1 MKKIIWMVFAAMVLG
16 FIPTSF
22 SADEET
28 TSSVIAEEQAE
39 PSTSQQAQAASPNG
53 QESEPQKEKA
63 SKPQTESSQP
73 AEKTKTPIAAQPSPE
88 SSLAAQ
94 QTNTSTPAPQES
106 AQESPEPPAPESAK
120 PLTIIDVQ
128 VRGNQIVSTNTI
140 LSKVRSQK
148 GQPILQEIINEDL
161 KRLYG
166 TGYFQDVKMDVEEIS
181 DKGYQLV
188 ISVEEKPIVR
198 SVVFEGATVFKEDKL
213 RKELKVIEGQ
223 ILDRKVIKQG
233 AEGIKKLYSNKGF
246 KFIEIQPDVT
256 VNEATKEATVIIKII
271 EGEKYKIKEI
281 RFEGLTAFKP
291 KKIRK
296 LMKTK
301 KQKWYNSGVFKEVN
315 FQEDLERIQFFFQQ
329 EGYLDFKVE
338 PKFDYDKSNKKII
351 ITLLMD
357 EGSHYVTGEVQIQGN
372 KLFPESEIWQSL
384 EMLPGLTYSQYY
396 LSKDLEKI
404 KDYYSER
411 GYMDARI
418 IPQVKLNKDSGKVD
432 VTYDIEEGD
441 LYFVE
446 KVLVR
451 GNTKTKDIVIRR
463 ELRIRP
469 GDKFDGEKIRKS
481 KQRLENLGFFDD
493 ITYDTEP
500 SAAGSNRKDL
510 IFRVKEKRTGELS
523 FGGGVSSIER
533 LVGFAEIS
541 QRNFDLLNW
550 PRFTGAGQSL
560 SLRARIGSETKD
572 YSINFVEP
580 YLLNRPISL
589 GIDLYNS
596 DRNLRNTDYDESRL
610 GAAVTLSKLFKD
622 IFRVGGGYTL
632 ERVKLDD
639 LSEDAPESVRQ
650 FAGKNWLSKLR
661 SFTSYDTRDN
671 VFNPTKGLLL
681 SLSADLV
688 GSFLGGDQDYYV
700 LQTSATKYFT
710 VFKKHQIELGARVG
724 TSQEFGD
731 SPSVPVFDRFFAG
744 GLGTVRG
751 YDYRR
756 VGPIEAGD
764 AVGGQTIL
772 VANAEYTFP
781 FPYVEFIR
789 GAAFIDAGHVNPD
802 AYKITFGDIAVS
814 VGPGVKIKTPFGAVA
829 LYYGYPIF
837 NKDEDD
843 RNGRFEFSLGR
854 GF

>member
-1 MKKIIWMVFAAMVLG
+1 MKKTIWIVFAVLLG
-16 FIPTSF
+16 FMPAVF
-22 SADEET
+22 SADENP
-28 TSSVIAEEQAE
+28 SANPRAEE
-39 PSTSQQAQAASPNG
+39 AAISD
-53 QESEPQKEKA
+53 QE
-63 SKPQTESSQP
+63 QTV
-73 AEKTKTPIAAQPSPE
+73 APSPE
-88 SSLAAQ
+88 ASKADEPAKEVSVETQ
-94 QTNTSTPAPQES
+94 QTKAKTPAPQASPENSPSEASALESSSPQEEEVKES
-106 AQESPEPPAPESAK
+106 AEQKAPEPEPSK
-120 PLTIIDVQ
+120 PLTVLDVQ

-161 KRLYG
+161 KRLYA
-166 TGYFQDVKMDVEEIS
+166 TGYFQDVKMDLEEMS
-181 DKGYQLV
+181 DKGYRLV

-198 SVVFEGATVFKEDKL
+198 SVVLEGATVFKEDKI
-213 RKELKVIEGQ
+213 RKELKIIEGQ
-223 ILDRKVIKQG
+223 ILDRKAVKQG
-233 AEGIKKLYSNKGF
+233 VEAIKKLYSNKGF
-246 KFIEIQPDVT
+246 KFVEIQPDVT
-256 VNEATKEATVIIKII
+256 VNEATKEATVTIRVI

-281 RFEGLTAFKP
+281 KFEGLTAFKP

-296 LMKTK
+296 FMKTK
-301 KQKWYNSGVFKEVN
+301 KQKWYNSGVFKEAN

-338 PKFDYDKSNKKII
+338 PKFDYDKTNKKII

-357 EGSHYVTGEVQIQGN
+357 EGPHYVTGEVKIQGN

-432 VTYDIEEGD
+432 VAYAIEEGD

-481 KQRLENLGFFDD
+481 KQRLENLGFFED

-500 SAAGSNRKDL
+500 SASGSNRKDL

-560 SLRARIGSETKD
+560 SVRARVGSETKD

-596 DRNLRNTDYDESRL
+596 ERDLRNTDYDESRL

-622 IFRVGGGYTL
+622 VFRVGGGYTL

-639 LSEDAPESVRQ
+639 LSEDAPDSVRQ

-671 VFNPTKGLLL
+671 VFNPTKGVLL

-710 VFKKHQIELGARVG
+710 VFKKHQIELGARLG

-764 AVGGQTIL
+764 AVGGQTIV

-789 GAAFIDAGHVNPD
+789 GAAFIDAGHVHPD
-802 AYKITFGDIAVS
+802 AYKITFSDIAVS

-837 NKDEDD
+837 NKDEEDS
-843 RNGRFEFSLGR
+843 NGRFEFSLGR